1 MTGPGPHSPPAP
13 ADGRDSFVRDD
24 RPADVAVV
32 IVTYNSAADVG
43 SLLGSLRASAAFVRM
58 RVIVVDN
65 GSADDTL
72 GVLSQHRDVTVVAAG
87 GNSGYAGG
95 INVARRHLGPA
106 GSILVLNPDLVVWP
120 GSVEGMLASQASTGA
135 GIVVPRVVD
144 SGGNPQTS
152 LRREPSVL
160 RSFGEALFGG
170 HATWRPAW
178 LAETVYDPAS
188 YDRAHPVEWATG
200 AALLIHRDLA
210 DRLGDWD
217 ERYFLYS
224 EETDYFRR
232 AREAGATIW
241 FAPRATVLHRQGG
254 SGMSPG
260 QAALLSV
267 NRVRYAQR
275 HGGRAA
281 AAWVHL
287 AVTLHAA
294 LRARRETDRHTLGI
308 LLDRRR
314 WASLPHA
321 TEPGAVAGPIE

>member
-1 MTGPGPHSPPAP
+1 MRSPSDGPG
-13 ADGRDSFVRDD
+13 SFIRGHQ
-24 RPADVAVV
+24 PADVAVV
-32 IVTYNSAADVG
+32 IVTYNSAADIG
-43 SLLGSLRASAAFVRM
+43 SLLASLRVSATAVGM

-65 GSADDTL
+65 DSTDDTL
-72 GVLSQHRDVTVVAAG
+72 GVLSAHGDVTVVSAG
-87 GNSGYAGG
+87 GNRGYAGG
-95 INVARRHLGPA
+95 INVALRHLGPA
-106 GSILVLNPDLVVWP
+106 RSILVLNPDLVVWP

-135 GIVVPRVVD
+135 GIVVPRLVD
-144 SGGNPQTS
+144 SRGNPQAS

-160 RSFGEALFGG
+160 RSFGEALFGD

-178 LAETVYDPAS
+178 LAETVYDPDS
-188 YDRAHPVEWATG
+188 YSSAHPIEWATG
-200 AALLIHRDLA
+200 AALLIHRGLA

-232 AREAGATIW
+232 AREAGATAR
-241 FAPRATVLHRQGG
+241 FTPVATVEHRQGG

-275 HGGRAA
+275 HGSRAA

-294 LRARRETDRHTLGI
+294 LRARRKADRHTLGI

-321 TEPGAVAGPIE
+321 TVSGVVTAGPSE

>member
-1 MTGPGPHSPPAP
+1 MRSSSDGPG
-13 ADGRDSFVRDD
+13 GFLRGNQ
-24 RPADVAVV
+24 PADVAVV
-32 IVTYNSAADVG
+32 IVTYNSAADIG
-43 SLLGSLRASAAFVRM
+43 SLLASLRVSAATVRM

-65 GSADDTL
+65 DSTDDTL
-72 GVLSQHRDVTVVAAG
+72 GVLSDHRDVTTVSAG
-87 GNSGYAGG
+87 GNRGYAGG
-95 INVARRHLGPA
+95 INVALRHLGPA
-106 GSILVLNPDLVVWP
+106 RSILVLNPDLVVWP
-120 GSVEGMLASQASTGA
+120 DSIEGMLASQASTGA
-135 GIVVPRVVD
+135 GIVVPRLVD
-144 SGGNPQTS
+144 SRGTPQAS

-160 RSFGEALFGG
+160 RSFGEALFGD

-178 LAETVYDPAS
+178 LAETVYDPDS
-188 YDRAHPVEWATG
+188 YSSAHPVEWATG
-200 AALLIHRDLA
+200 AALLIHRGLA

-232 AREAGATIW
+232 AREAGATVW
-241 FAPRATVLHRQGG
+241 FAPFATVAHRQGG

-267 NRVRYAQR
+267 NRVRYARR
-275 HGGRAA
+275 HGSRAE

-321 TEPGAVAGPIE
+321 TVSGVVTAGPGE